1 MKILGISASPRV
13 GGNTDII
20 INEVLESAK
29 AEGAE
34 TEFLSLAGKTIN
46 PCVACDSCKK
56 FGKCKYDDDVLPILE
71 KISEADGV
79 VIGSP
84 VYFGDV
90 PSQLK
95 ALIDRERVIGKKWGS
110 FDGKVG
116 ASVAVAW
123 KWGHVKTLQTINTFF
138 TVNKMVQTGIGGI
151 PGIGMMIFA
160 KDKGEVKEN
169 EDAMKSAKALGKRV
183 VETAK
188 KISE

>member
-1 MKILGISASPRV
+1 MKILGISASPRK
-13 GGNTDII
+13 GGNTDIV
-20 INEVLESAK
+20 INEVLNSAK
-29 AEGAE
+29 DEGAE
-34 TEFLSLAGKTIN
+34 VEFLTLAGKEIN
-46 PCVACDSCKK
+46 SCVACDNCKK
-56 FGKCKYDDDVLPILE
+56 TGKCVYDDDVLPILE

-84 VYFGDV
+84 VYFGNV

-123 KWGHVKTLQTINTFF
+123 KWGHVNTLETIDTFY
-138 TVNKMVQTGIGGI
+138 TVNKMIITGNGGV
-151 PGIGMMIFA
+151 PGIGMMVFA

-169 EDAMKSAKALGKRV
+169 EEALKSAQALGKRI
-183 VETAK
+183 VETVNK
-188 KISE
+188 YK

>member
-1 MKILGISASPRV
+1 V
-13 GGNTDII
+13 
-20 INEVLESAK
+20 
-29 AEGAE
+29 
-34 TEFLSLAGKTIN
+34 KT
-46 PCVACDSCKK
+46 
-56 FGKCKYDDDVLPILE
+56 GKCRYDDDVLPILE

-95 ALIDRERVIGKKWGS
+95 ALIDRERVIRKQWGS

-123 KWGHVKTLQTINTFF
+123 KWGHVKTLETINTFF

-151 PGIGMMIFA
+151 PGIGLMVFA
-160 KDKGEVKEN
+160 REKGEVKGN
-169 EDAMKSAKALGKRV
+169 EEALNSARSLGKRI
-183 VETAK
+183 VETTG
-188 KISE
+188 KISG

>member
-13 GGNTDII
+13 GGNTDIV
-20 INEVLESAK
+20 INEVLDSAK
-29 AEGAE
+29 ENGAE
-34 TEFLSLAGKTIN
+34 VEFLSLAGKNIN
-46 PCVACDSCKK
+46 HCVACDNCKK

-71 KISEADGV
+71 KINDADGV

-138 TVNKMVQTGIGGI
+138 TVNKMVQTGVGGI
-151 PGIGMMIFA
+151 PGIGLMVFA
-160 KDKGEVKEN
+160 KDKGDVKEN
-169 EDAMKSAKALGKRV
+169 EAALKSARALGKRM
-183 VETAK
+183 VETTAK
-188 KISE
+188 VAK